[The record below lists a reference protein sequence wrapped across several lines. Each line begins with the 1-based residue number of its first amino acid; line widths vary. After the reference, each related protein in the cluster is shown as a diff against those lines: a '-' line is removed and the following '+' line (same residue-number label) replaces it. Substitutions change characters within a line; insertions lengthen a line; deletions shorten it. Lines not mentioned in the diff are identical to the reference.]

1 MQYIIKS
8 GDTLSSIA
16 QEFYGDWRYYPA
28 IVNANSIIKNA
39 DQIEAGWTIT
49 IPGTPKMGPIK
60 PGDPSMTP
68 PAAVAAPPMAPTASL
83 PAPMPGSAPA
93 ARGGSNGMV
102 YLALVAASLALGY
115 MLVKNYVGKEEAP
128 TVDEEAAEET
138 VEAV

>member
-49 IPGTPKMGPIK
+49 IPGTAKMGPIQ
-60 PGDPSMTP
+60 PGMPTMNPPSSTASP
-68 PAAVAAPPMAPTASL
+68 PAASTSTLPATIPGAAPVQAS
-83 PAPMPGSAPA
+83 GK
-93 ARGGSNGMV
+93 SNGMV
-102 YLALVAASLALGY
+102 YIALIAASALLGY
-115 MLVKNYVGKEEAP
+115 MVLKNYAGKEEAP
-128 TVDEEAAEET
+128 AEEET
-138 VEAV
+138 VEAT